1 MRERQRP
8 FREEARQKDS
18 NAVKLRL
25 SGYHREKAKCTEQ
38 GLDATASTSMR
49 EGMGK
54 TVGKLS
60 VSLPSAPAAV
70 DQLWC
75 WWTFFLLQSVQGSL
89 HLPALH
95 HRLRGVL
102 CPVQPVCGTAAQ
114 HHHAIISWRI
124 PENSVWSPS
133 ISLFLQACQVPS
145 VVFQLHSPSSSSQTP
160 ALLALK
166 RDLSC
171 FAVMFPRFYLSC
183 YLDILIWF

>member
-38 GLDATASTSMR
+38 GLDATASTSVR

-70 DQLWC
+70 DQL
-75 WWTFFLLQSVQGSL
+75 
-89 HLPALH
+89 
-95 HRLRGVL
+95 
-102 CPVQPVCGTAAQ
+102 
-114 HHHAIISWRI
+114 
-124 PENSVWSPS
+124 
-133 ISLFLQACQVPS
+133 
-145 VVFQLHSPSSSSQTP
+145 
-160 ALLALK
+160 
-166 RDLSC
+166 
-171 FAVMFPRFYLSC
+171 
-183 YLDILIWF
+183 